1 MRTWDENRGS
11 INQLWPQCQ
20 WTDEERRLLSD
31 DLAGLDQDVLYD
43 ALRNVKRRH
52 DTLYPQLKWMLEAYR
67 ELMSAKKHASRPAV
81 PKVEKINLKINEE
94 EDRRLRD
101 EFIVA
106 IDGASPADFEHI
118 EAMVLDKL
126 PKMSSASALRVLFY
140 ARARLLGQEQTFSR
154 VTRSGDLTPISFA
167 TTK

>member
-1 MRTWDENRGS
+1 VRTWDDNRAS

-20 WTDEERRLLSD
+20 WTEEERRLLGD
-31 DLAGLDQDVLYD
+31 DLAALDQDVLYD
-43 ALRNVKRRH
+43 ALRNVKRNH
-52 DTLYPQLKWMLEAYR
+52 DTLYPQLKWMLESYR
-67 ELMSAKKHASRPAV
+67 ELVASKKHASRPAA
-81 PKVEKINLKINEE
+81 PKGEKLALNINED

-106 IDGASPADFEHI
+106 IDVASPADFEHI

-126 PKMSSASALRVLFY
+126 PKMSSASALRVLNY

-154 VTRSGDLTPISFA
+154 VTRSGDLAPISFA

>member
-1 MRTWDENRGS
+1 MRTWDENRAT

-20 WTDEERRLLSD
+20 WTEEERRLLSD
-31 DLAGLDQDVLYD
+31 DLASLDQDVLYD
-43 ALRNVKRRH
+43 ALRNVKRNH
-52 DTLYPQLKWMLEAYR
+52 DTLYPQLKWMLESYR
-67 ELMSAKKHASRPAV
+67 ELVAAKKHASRPAA
-81 PKVEKINLKINEE
+81 PKGEKLDLKINEE

-126 PKMSSASALRVLFY
+126 SKMSSASALRVLNY

-154 VTRSGDLTPISFA
+154 VTRSGDLAPISFA